1 MTADA
6 LTMKTQVLQILDE
19 LPLERVAEVLD
30 FVSFLNTRR
39 RTNVVPIMMSNRP
52 TFPAAGLMSLSGL
65 VAWGGDAVADTEEL
79 YSGE

>member
-6 LTMKTQVLQILDE
+6 STMKAQVLQILDE

-39 RTNVVPIMMSNRP
+39 RTNVVPVMSCVKS
-52 TFPAAGLMSLSGL
+52 A
-65 VAWGGDAVADTEEL
+65 
-79 YSGE
+79 